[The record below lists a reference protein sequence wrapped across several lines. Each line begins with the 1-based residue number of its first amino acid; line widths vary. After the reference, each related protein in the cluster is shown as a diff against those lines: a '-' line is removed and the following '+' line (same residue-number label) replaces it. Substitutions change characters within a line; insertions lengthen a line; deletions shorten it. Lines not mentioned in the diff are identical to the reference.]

1 MTMMRNEEQVMTDT
15 KAKRILQAMNE
26 TYTLLNKELQYAPDL
41 QKVDMVNF
49 YRQHIVNLTAMLNK
63 D

>member
-1 MTMMRNEEQVMTDT
+1 MMRNEEQVMTDT

-26 TYTLLNKELQYAPDL
+26 TNTLLNKELQYAPDL
-41 QKVDMVNF
+41 QKVDMINF

>member
-1 MTMMRNEEQVMTDT
+1 MMKGHTMTDC

-26 TYTLLNKELQYAPDL
+26 TNTLLNKELQYAPDL
-41 QKVDMVNF
+41 QKVDMINF

>member
-1 MTMMRNEEQVMTDT
+1 MRNEEQGMTDT

-26 TYTLLNKELQYAPDL
+26 TNTLLNKELQYAPDL
-41 QKVDMVNF
+41 QKVDMINF
-49 YRQHIVNLTAMLNK
+49 YRQQIVNLTAMLNK

>member
-1 MTMMRNEEQVMTDT
+1 MTDT

-26 TYTLLNKELQYAPDL
+26 TNTLLNKELQYAPDL
-41 QKVDMVNF
+41 QKVDMINF

>member
-1 MTMMRNEEQVMTDT
+1 MRNEEQVMTDT

-26 TYTLLNKELQYAPDL
+26 TNTLLNKELQYAPDL
-41 QKVDMVNF
+41 QKVDMINF